1 MSKKELLDL
10 IEKKE
15 DFVNFGTSD
24 DAPSSEWIQKAEQAL
39 GVTLPEDYKWFLSEF
54 GGGDICGEE
63 IYSIYCL
70 PFDEAV
76 GGDLVYQNVISSDNV
91 SIGKIVLSNTDFG
104 EEYYFKIDDIN
115 KVYVSIGNKEML
127 YANDFIEYIKKRLMS
142 YS

>member
-15 DFVNFGTSD
+15 DLVNFGTAD

-104 EEYYFKIDDIN
+104 EEYYFKIDDIS

>member
-1 MSKKELLDL
+1 RDR
-10 IEKKE
+10 
-15 DFVNFGTSD
+15 
-24 DAPSSEWIQKAEQAL
+24 
-39 GVTLPEDYKWFLSEF
+39 PEDYKWFLSEF

-104 EEYYFKIDDIN
+104 EEYYFKIDDIS